1 MSKLLEDEDNKKK
14 TNFKNF
20 NHTNSITHKQLKNN
34 LSLSESFL
42 NLNNKTNDPNDLKQ
56 YLIKHIEINSLNIKG
71 FKKDL
76 LIIVN
81 KIISHVI
88 ITNKSDY
95 KEEEKNKILEDQ
107 H

>member
-1 MSKLLEDEDNKKK
+1 MESMKQHN
-14 TNFKNF
+14 T
-20 NHTNSITHKQLKNN
+20 SIQKQYQ
-34 LSLSESFL
+34 
-42 NLNNKTNDPNDLKQ
+42 Q

-107 H
+107 Y